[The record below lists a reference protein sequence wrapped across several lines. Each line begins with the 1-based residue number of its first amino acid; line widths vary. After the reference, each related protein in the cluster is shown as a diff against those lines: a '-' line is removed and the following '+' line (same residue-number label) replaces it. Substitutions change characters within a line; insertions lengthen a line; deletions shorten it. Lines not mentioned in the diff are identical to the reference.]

1 MFDSQ
6 SEKDS
11 DIECREDELE
21 DLEQEI
27 IKTLKEIST
36 LSNELE
42 ESKSLLAGLQA
53 RRKRKQKRLDEAR
66 NGEVSFIP
74 KEDD

>member
-1 MFDSQ
+1 MIFDSQ

-21 DLEQEI
+21 DLEQDI
-27 IKTLKEIST
+27 IKTQKEIST

-42 ESKSLLAGLQA
+42 ESKSLLTKLQA
-53 RRKRKQKRLDEAR
+53 RRKRKEKRLDEAR
-66 NGEVSFIP
+66 NG
-74 KEDD
+74 